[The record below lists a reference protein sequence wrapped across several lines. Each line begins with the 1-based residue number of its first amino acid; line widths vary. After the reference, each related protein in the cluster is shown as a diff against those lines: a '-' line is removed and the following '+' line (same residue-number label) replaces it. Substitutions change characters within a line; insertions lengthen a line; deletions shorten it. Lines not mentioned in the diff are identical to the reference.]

1 MFEIKSADEVGM
13 FEVSAKFM
21 GVAMEKVELV
31 FQVRALWL
39 LLPNRPHPYRGL
51 RGLLF
56 RSRES
61 RASHF
66 SLTWLLSERAKWENE
81 RARKKKT
88 NKTKVRWLWWWCPSC
103 RMGLLLLLGDF
114 VEDSRAQWQVK
125 DVFYK
130 CMSPREIVFFLDKNL
145 PYFHANILDTIGF
158 RGTLGGKSA
167 EVPCSSPGLTGSWSC
182 MPQSNWSA

>member
-31 FQVRALWL
+31 FQVRVLWL

-61 RASHF
+61 RAFHF
-66 SLTWLLSERAKWENE
+66 SLTWLLSDRAKRENK
-81 RARKKKT
+81 RK
-88 NKTKVRWLWWWCPSC
+88 
-103 RMGLLLLLGDF
+103 
-114 VEDSRAQWQVK
+114 
-125 DVFYK
+125 
-130 CMSPREIVFFLDKNL
+130 
-145 PYFHANILDTIGF
+145 
-158 RGTLGGKSA
+158 
-167 EVPCSSPGLTGSWSC
+167 SS
-182 MPQSNWSA
+182 